1 MNKLSVSIKKS
12 KKRLIR
18 RKKHIRKI
26 VFGTADRPRLVVF
39 RSNVHIY
46 AQIIDDDNGTLTG
59 CSTLSPSIKDKLAE
73 VKGKVNQA
81 KIIGEPIASLAKAH
95 GITKVKF
102 DRNGRIYHGRVKAL
116 ADAARSGGLIF

>member
-1 MNKLSVSIKKS
+1 MNELSVSIRKS

-26 VFGTADRPRLVVF
+26 VFGTVDRPRLVVF

-59 CSTLSPSIKDKLAE
+59 CSTLSPALKEKLAE

-81 KIIGEPIASLAKAH
+81 KIIGEHIASLAKDR

>member
-12 KKRLIR
+12 NKRLIR

-46 AQIIDDDNGTLTG
+46 AQIIDDDNGCLLQVG
-59 CSTLSPSIKDKLAE
+59 
-73 VKGKVNQA
+73 
-81 KIIGEPIASLAKAH
+81 
-95 GITKVKF
+95 F
-102 DRNGRIYHGRVKAL
+102 
-116 ADAARSGGLIF
+116 

>member
-1 MNKLSVSIKKS
+1 MNELSVRIRKS

-59 CSTLSPSIKDKLAE
+59 CSTLTPDLKEKLVG
-73 VKGKVNQA
+73 VKGKVSQA
-81 KIIGEPIASLAKAH
+81 KIIGEHIASLAKDR